1 MKIILFLMISSF
13 VFQINF
19 VRAQGDYIITTAND
33 TLRGEVTRPLI
44 GKPRFKETGKTQ
56 SIPITIKSA
65 KEYFRVKSLNKHETF
80 VAKALPGKSKLIFLE
95 QLEDGRLQLFLL
107 ANKTQGMSF
116 GGVAPVM
123 SSNSSNTWYI
133 SKDGGPLKTIKTSGL
148 SFSRAEKE
156 ANFKEMLGDNTALWS
171 KFEVES
177 DFSFDTLR
185 KYIVLY
191 NKEKK

>member
-1 MKIILFLMISSF
+1 MISSF
-13 VFQINF
+13 VLQINF
-19 VRAQGDYIITTAND
+19 ARAQGDYIITTAND

-44 GKPRFKETGKTQ
+44 GKPRFKETGQTQ

-95 QLEDGRLQLFLL
+95 QLEDGRLQLLL
-107 ANKTQGMSF
+107 LVNKTQGMSF